1 MTEQL
6 VSYLERRA
14 GSYLRAV
21 AVYDEES
28 WEITYL
34 RNDLDRQSARQQT
47 EKIHGG
53 VKTGLGPSGL
63 TDEIGERYATLQVR
77 DDAVLLNMPWNE
89 SEGAFVALEPG
100 AASQL
105 TGFLDECL
113 KHCYRGA
120 VSLPRSTSSN

>member
-14 GSYLRAV
+14 GSYLRTV

-28 WEITYL
+28 WEIVYL
-34 RNDLDRQSARQQT
+34 RDDLDRRSARQQT
-47 EKIHGG
+47 EKIYGG

-63 TDEIGERYATLQVR
+63 SDEIGERYATLQVR
-77 DDAVLLNMPWNE
+77 DDAVLLNMPWNG
-89 SEGAFVALEPG
+89 SEGAFVDLEPG

-105 TGFLDECL
+105 TGFIDECL
-113 KHCYRGA
+113 KHGYRGT
-120 VSLPRSTSSN
+120 VSLPRSPNTD